1 MSLFKRFF
9 RSSHQEG
16 LAKEVNISGMGRN
29 PKIRYIEELIANMK
43 GKEISYTE
51 FYQLINSGWDG
62 SIPKFHKL
70 SYSYIQYLD
79 EGSNSYKT
87 YYGRN
92 KVEKPYGEAYV
103 SEHLTDHYIYID
115 EGRVKLIHQTA
126 RKSAPSAFKDEGFIY
141 EEKIEIESFER
152 NLITKVLLDNK
163 RLSLIFERKRGRGPK
178 LGVMIFDLI

>member
-1 MSLFKRFF
+1 MSLFKKFF
-9 RSSHQEG
+9 GGKQQEK
-16 LAKEVNISGMGRN
+16 LAKEVNISEMGRN
-29 PKIRYIEELIANMK
+29 QKIRYIQDLIANMN
-43 GKEISYTE
+43 GKEITYTE

-103 SEHLTDHYIYID
+103 DEHLHDHFIYID
-115 EGRVKLIHQTA
+115 EGLVKLMHQTV
-126 RKSAPSAFKDEGFIY
+126 RKSDTSAFKDEGFIH
-141 EEKIEIESFER
+141 EKKIEIESFER

-163 RLSLIFERKRGRGPK
+163 KLSLIFERRKGRRPK